1 MSRALS
7 LAALAASA
15 LAVPDLAAQ
24 QAPPAAPLSTFG
36 YDASLPLNPRYADP
50 RTVDGIEIRSLS
62 FDSPKGGRVTGL
74 IYTPSGPGRHPAM
87 LVGHGAPG
95 NCSGYATMTMGLAM
109 ARQGAV
115 TICLDAPFARR
126 NETPLTLTPQDSV
139 DQVQFIIDLRRGVDY
154 LAGRSD
160 VDPSRIGYVGNS
172 FGSAIGALFVG
183 VEPRIKAAVLRVGDG
198 GWVSHFSD
206 PCTAESVGT
215 AAVTGCL
222 TYLGPLAEASAVER
236 DRWLRAV
243 LPIEGIRFI
252 GGSTAK
258 LLLQNGEEDPL
269 VPPAQARRLK
279 GATPEGTVQEW
290 YPGGHRLPNAALISG
305 LRFLNLHIGIAK
317 ADAAF
322 EEWLTRRTATPPPR
336 N

>member
-1 MSRALS
+1 MRTLVLLS
-7 LAALAASA
+7 LV
-15 LAVPDLAAQ
+15 AVPAVAQ
-24 QAPPAAPLSTFG
+24 QAPPAAPLATFG
-36 YDASLPLNPRYADP
+36 YDAKLPLNARDSV
-50 RTVDGIEIRSLS
+50 RERIEGIEVRTLT

-74 IYTPSGPGRHPAM
+74 LYLPVTPGRHPGM

-95 NCSGYATMTMGLAM
+95 NCSGYATVTTSLAM

-126 NETPLTLTPQDSV
+126 QETPLTFTPQDSV
-139 DQVQFIIDLRRGVDY
+139 DQVQFIVDLRRGVDY

-160 VDPSRIGYVGNS
+160 VDAARIGYIGNS
-172 FGSAIGALFVG
+172 FGGATGTLLVG
-183 VEPRIKAAVLRVGDG
+183 VEPRIKAAVLRVADG

-206 PCTAESVGT
+206 PCTADLVGT
-215 AAVTGCL
+215 AAVTGCI
-222 TYLGPLAEASAVER
+222 TFLGPLAEESAADR

-252 GGSTAK
+252 GGSKAK
-258 LLLQNGEEDPL
+258 LLLQNGEQDPL
-269 VPPAQARRLK
+269 VPPPQARRLK

-290 YPGGHRLPNAALISG
+290 YPSGHRLPNAALLSG
-305 LRFLNLHIGIAK
+305 LGFLNTHLGIAK
-317 ADAAF
+317 SDAAF
-322 EEWLTRRTATPPPR
+322 EEWLTKRTATPPS